1 MLSKESLKDLY
12 IIISDLNDG
21 GEQYWGSS
29 KDFELEAEIFFELKK
44 QLSAKELKEF
54 LKGERIFKAGDK
66 EYLEDFFKETTQVP
80 VGKELINTFKKLYNE
95 TSSVLA
101 KEIIEVFIKK
111 CDFETSTEELKN
123 DVVFNLNYIR
133 ENAYY
138 SLDFVLEH
146 ITSIVYIISDN
157 PIYIRIKDDE
167 ICYVSNLLRDLYV
180 QALAIIGE
188 QILSDIEMEL
198 DYKKD
203 IKQRCL
209 SRFY

>member
-29 KDFELEAEIFFELKK
+29 KNFGLEAEIFFELKK

-203 IKQRCL
+203 IKQKCL